1 MHAEVG
7 TVEDME
13 VATRVGTVA
22 AREAM
27 EVTLV
32 ATGGMMA
39 VIPATIMDEL
49 QAAQRR
55 GTISSTAAAPIR
67 IRLGQI
73 ARK

>member
-1 MHAEVG
+1 MHAEEG

-22 AREAM
+22 TRVGM

-32 ATGGMMA
+32 ATGDMMA
-39 VIPATIMDEL
+39 VIPAASMDEL

-55 GTISSTAAAPIR
+55 GAIS
-67 IRLGQI
+67 
-73 ARK
+73 

>member
-32 ATGGMMA
+32 ATGDMMA
-39 VIPATIMDEL
+39 VIPAASMDEL

-55 GTISSTAAAPIR
+55 GAIS
-67 IRLGQI
+67 
-73 ARK
+73 